1 MMVHLC
7 YVFFTRIFFKKPFES
22 QIVMWESLEY
32 IDSNWSRDFTH
43 SRIEREATSCRKEKE
58 DTEGPEK

>member
-7 YVFFTRIFFKKPFES
+7 YVFVTQFFLKKPFES

-32 IDSNWSRDFTH
+32 IDSNWSCDFTY